1 MNIKLLP
8 TLGATSDPK
17 LAPELKYCSIKI
29 NLRLS
34 KKCDRHKYNNII
46 ITLLDL
52 TSACNI
58 TIIMY

>member
-34 KKCDRHKYNNII
+34 KKCDRHNII
-46 ITLLDL
+46 ITVLDL
-52 TSACNI
+52 TSVCNI